1 MRVEPAYDPV
11 YDLFDP
17 RVMAD
22 PYPHYA
28 RLRDEHPL
36 HYNERLDHYVLS
48 RYDDVLSATRNP
60 KIYSSAQGLT
70 PIKNEIDQLGLA
82 PTFIMMDPPDHS
94 RLRRLI
100 TSAFTPETIRAL
112 EPKVRQ
118 FVGER
123 FEAMKRKSA
132 DAVPLDLIDEVASP
146 LPTMVVADILGVPAE
161 DRGKFDPWS
170 DALVAATADF
180 APEVEQAI
188 DAVQALFQYFGQMCQ
203 ARRAEPRDDM
213 ISKLIAAEVDGER
226 LQDWDILGF
235 CFVMI
240 AGGNDTTTNNLGN
253 AMRWLDRYPDQR
265 RELIDEPQLIANAV
279 DELLRIDAPVQGL
292 SRTTTEPVTIHD
304 ATIPAGAKVHL
315 LYASANR
322 DPRHWGEDADELNI
336 HRRIDR
342 HMSFTQGPH
351 FCIGAHVAKLMARV
365 FFEELFGRFGERYD
379 VDWERAERRQSA
391 FTRGYVRMPIV
402 LQS

>member
-188 DAVQALFQYFGQMCQ
+188 DAVQALFQ
-203 ARRAEPRDDM
+203 
-213 ISKLIAAEVDGER
+213 
-226 LQDWDILGF
+226 
-235 CFVMI
+235 
-240 AGGNDTTTNNLGN
+240 
-253 AMRWLDRYPDQR
+253 
-265 RELIDEPQLIANAV
+265 
-279 DELLRIDAPVQGL
+279 
-292 SRTTTEPVTIHD
+292 
-304 ATIPAGAKVHL
+304 
-315 LYASANR
+315 
-322 DPRHWGEDADELNI
+322 
-336 HRRIDR
+336 
-342 HMSFTQGPH
+342 
-351 FCIGAHVAKLMARV
+351 
-365 FFEELFGRFGERYD
+365 
-379 VDWERAERRQSA
+379 
-391 FTRGYVRMPIV
+391 
-402 LQS
+402 